1 MSVEILPFETGP
13 FATNTYVVRE
23 GGECWVIDPGI
34 APRALVSF
42 LTRETIRPGRVVLT
56 HGHCDHIAGIPDLR
70 GSVGPVDVWC
80 PADDA
85 AMLSD
90 ATLNLSAPF
99 GLAMTLDPPEEV
111 FRPGETLTLGETAW
125 AVLDTSG
132 HTPGGVSLY
141 CAAEGVVFAGDAL
154 FSGSIGRTDRP
165 GADGARLVRNIRE
178 ALLTLPAETAVYA
191 GHGPATTI
199 GAERQHNPFL

>member
-1 MSVEILPFETGP
+1 
-13 FATNTYVVRE
+13 
-23 GGECWVIDPGI
+23 
-34 APRALVSF
+34 
-42 LTRETIRPGRVVLT
+42 
-56 HGHCDHIAGIPDLR
+56 
-70 GSVGPVDVWC
+70 
-80 PADDA
+80 
-85 AMLSD
+85 MLSD

-141 CAAEGVVFAGDAL
+141 CAA
-154 FSGSIGRTDRP
+154 
-165 GADGARLVRNIRE
+165 
-178 ALLTLPAETAVYA
+178 LLTLPAETAVYA